1 MDLGSEVK
9 ITILCYYGFCMYIFF
24 FLVWAFFGVFWEVTV
39 FIFISFVGNFCCRKK
54 GKRAFTK
61 VDASFR
67 LYQT

>member
-1 MDLGSEVK
+1 MAFVC
-9 ITILCYYGFCMYIFF
+9 TFF
-24 FLVWAFFGVFWEVTV
+24 FFSLGLFWCIFGVVTV
-39 FIFISFVGNFCCRKK
+39 FILTSFVGNFCCRKK